1 MNLLDDLMPFRLLIQ
16 VIQIKQLTNQK
27 KILDHDYVKMLLHK
41 LESENFAVRLKE
53 AKLAKLAKDIADF
66 IKKED
71 SNKKLK
77 NTNKKV
83 NSNKTRHIGLQD
95 HYAMFA
101 YHNIFWRQN
110 SNAIK

>member
-1 MNLLDDLMPFRLLIQ
+1 
-16 VIQIKQLTNQK
+16 
-27 KILDHDYVKMLLHK
+27 MLLHK

-83 NSNKTRHIGLQD
+83 NSNKTRHIGL
-95 HYAMFA
+95 
-101 YHNIFWRQN
+101 
-110 SNAIK
+110 

>member
-1 MNLLDDLMPFRLLIQ
+1 MNLLEELMPFRLLIQ

-53 AKLAKLAKDIADF
+53 AKLAAKKDIADF

-83 NSNKTRHIGLQD
+83 NSNKTRHIGLQIIQQKK
-95 HYAMFA
+95 F
-101 YHNIFWRQN
+101 FFGQN
-110 SNAIK
+110 VFTGNNG